1 MISVIIC
8 TYNRDK
14 YIYRVLESLAQGN
27 CDREAYEIVVIDNNC
42 TDHTQDELQRFAH
55 DFPDVCLR
63 CFTETRQ
70 GLSHARNRGIEEARG
85 ELLVYVDDDAT
96 VNKEYLAAYQAFFET
111 HPDIDAAGGP
121 IIPHYE
127 DGSEPDWMTY
137 FTRQLLTGYLYYG
150 PDMREFPA
158 GRYPGGG
165 NAAYRRRVFD
175 KVGLYNP
182 DLGRKGQGLAS
193 GEEKDIFNKMTT
205 AGMRFVYLPSP
216 ILYHSI
222 PHYKLEQEYF
232 DQLTCSMGRSEK
244 ARTLQISKKEYLKR
258 ILLELVKWGGSLVLW
273 LYYMLTFRPQC
284 GNKLIRFRWNL
295 SRNLIG

>member
-27 CDREAYEIVVIDNNC
+27 CDRSSYEIVVIDNNC
-42 TDHTQDELQRFAH
+42 TDHTQDELQRFAQ

-70 GLSHARNRGIEEARG
+70 GLSHARNRGISEAQG
-85 ELLVYVDDDAT
+85 DLLVYVDDDAT
-96 VNKEYLAAYQAFFET
+96 VNGQYLQVYADFFEH
-111 HPDIDAAGGP
+111 HPEIDAAGGP

-127 DGSEPDWMTY
+127 DGAEPDWMTY

-150 PDMREFPA
+150 SEIREFPG

-165 NAAYRRRVFD
+165 NAAYRRKVFD
-175 KVGLYNP
+175 QVGLYNP

-193 GEEKDIFNKMTT
+193 GEEKDIFNKMKS
-205 AGMRFVYLPSP
+205 AGMKFMYLPGAV
-216 ILYHSI
+216 LYHSI
-222 PHYKLEQEYF
+222 PHYKLEKEYF
-232 DQLTCSMGRSEK
+232 DKLTRSMGQSEK
-244 ARTLQISKKEYLKR
+244 ARTLQISRSEYLKR
-258 ILLELVKWGGSLVLW
+258 ILQEVVKWAGTLVLW

-295 SRNLIG
+295 SSHLIG

>member
-14 YIYRVLESLAQGN
+14 YIYRVLESLARGN
-27 CDREAYEIVVIDNNC
+27 CDRQAYEIVVIDNNC
-42 TDHTQDELQRFAH
+42 TDHTQEELQRFAQ
-55 DFPDVCLR
+55 DWPNVCLR
-63 CFTETRQ
+63 CFTETQQ
-70 GLSHARNRGIEEARG
+70 GLSHARNRGIQEARG

-96 VNKEYLAAYQAFFET
+96 VNKEYLESYKTFFET

-127 DGSEPDWMTY
+127 DGSEPQWMTY

-150 PDMREFPA
+150 PNVREFPG

-165 NAAYRRRVFD
+165 NAAYRRQVFD

-182 DLGRKGQGLAS
+182 ELGRKGQGLAS

-205 AGMRFVYLPSP
+205 AGMRFVYLPGP
-216 ILYHSI
+216 VLYHSI
-222 PHYKLEQEYF
+222 PHYKLEQAYF